1 MVQCQP
7 AEAQNRKGDTE
18 VYHQLAFA
26 GAGQRFLGEGGIG
39 EKVYPNGVL
48 SGDKKPAGLTAGD
61 GNHCFRRSLYSD
73 RSASGIFKASIA

>member
-1 MVQCQP
+1 MQCQP

-26 GAGQRFLGEGGIG
+26 GAGQRFLGEDGGEAGIG

-48 SGDKKPAGLTAGD
+48 SGNKKTAGLAAG
-61 GNHCFRRSLYSD
+61 FES
-73 RSASGIFKASIA
+73 